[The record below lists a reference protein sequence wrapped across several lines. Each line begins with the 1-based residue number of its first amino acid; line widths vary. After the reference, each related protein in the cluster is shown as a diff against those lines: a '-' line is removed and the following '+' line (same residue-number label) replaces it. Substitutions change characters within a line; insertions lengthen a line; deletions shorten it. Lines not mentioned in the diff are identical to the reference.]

1 MCAVKY
7 SRSVRPTR
15 LRVVN
20 LLLLAVKVFRLV
32 AEETSSDVRRLLLII
47 KLARSVKPVKVI
59 DVSLLF
65 CAAKLVRFATRD
77 ASSDVRKLS

>member
-1 MCAVKY
+1 M
-7 SRSVRPTR
+7 RPTR

>member
-7 SRSVRPTR
+7 ARSVRPTR

-32 AEETSSDVRRLLLII
+32 AEETSSDVRRLLLMV
-47 KLARSVKPVKVI
+47 KSARSVKPVKVI

-65 CAAKLVRFATRD
+65 CAAKFMRFVAGA
-77 ASSDVRKLS
+77 ASSDVRKLL